1 MYWYFNFQDEVY
13 ERDRFSDFF
22 FIVIRDELFKY
33 LYMKF
38 ILMSV
43 LMNVDLFIRY
53 FNNCFVLRCKF
64 KYFYED
70 FFIILNFFLFSMIYM
85 YIYVI
90 QVNLWYFI

>member
-1 MYWYFNFQDEVY
+1 
-13 ERDRFSDFF
+13 
-22 FIVIRDELFKY
+22 
-33 LYMKF
+33 
-38 ILMSV
+38 MSV

-85 YIYVI
+85 YMYIYVI
-90 QVNLWYFI
+90 